1 MTLVTHYDIE
11 LHLMYVK
18 INFLK
23 ESLDEEFWV
32 NQLKVF
38 SIEENE
44 NVTCKLKK
52 SIYGLK

>member
-1 MTLVTHYDIE
+1 
-11 LHLMYVK
+11 MYMK

-23 ESLDEEFWV
+23 ESFDENFCID
-32 NQLKVF
+32 QLKGF

-52 SIYGLK
+52 SICGLKQAF